1 MGGNTGFW
9 YFFGGIWLVVGLLF
23 LAASLGVNLFADPA
37 MGAEDAPPWLFAL
50 AGIVMSAAGAAII
63 HFARTAAARDRR
75 LMESGILINA
85 TVTDVQ
91 RSRIDINRQ
100 TRWHVA
106 YRYEYTR
113 GRTFEGRSRAL
124 PASEVQGYRPGDEVK
139 IKVDPQNPAESLFL
153 GPAEPSRV

>member
-37 MGAEDAPPWLFAL
+37 MGAEDAPLWLFAL
-50 AGIVMSAAGAAII
+50 AGVVFTGAGAAILY
-63 HFARTAAARDRR
+63 FARRAAARDRR
-75 LMESGILINA
+75 LVQSGILITA
-85 TVTDVQ
+85 TVTDIE

-113 GRTFEGRSRAL
+113 GKPLAGRSRAL
-124 PASEVQGYRPGDEVK
+124 PASAVQGFRPGDEVK
-139 IKVDPQNPAESLFL
+139 IKVDPQKPEESLFL
-153 GPAEPSRV
+153 GPADARL